1 MRNDLHKRE
10 VLDASGNFPWKEAPS
25 YIFAQCIGGVIGAF
39 GIVVVLGMDGVLL
52 GNLGATVLS
61 PTTGYLQ
68 GIAIEAIETFI
79 LMFVIMGIAVDTKAP
94 KGWTGLI
101 IGLTVGGIIMMTAG
115 ATGSSFNPART
126 FGPYVVDSIL
136 GGNISWIQF
145 PVYVVGPVIGAL
157 AAVWVYKWISPKDSL
172 QQ

>member
-1 MRNDLHKRE
+1 
-10 VLDASGNFPWKEAPS
+10 
-25 YIFAQCIGGVIGAF
+25 
-39 GIVVVLGMDGVLL
+39 
-52 GNLGATVLS
+52 
-61 PTTGYLQ
+61 
-68 GIAIEAIETFI
+68 
-79 LMFVIMGIAVDTKAP
+79 MGIAVDTKAP